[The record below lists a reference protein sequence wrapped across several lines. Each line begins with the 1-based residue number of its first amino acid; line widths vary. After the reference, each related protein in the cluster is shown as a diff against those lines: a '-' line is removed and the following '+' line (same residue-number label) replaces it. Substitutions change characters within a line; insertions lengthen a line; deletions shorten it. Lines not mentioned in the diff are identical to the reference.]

1 MNFQRCCDVLDL
13 TPPVMLADLKEAY
26 KDLVQVWHP
35 DRFVHNPRLRDRAE
49 EKIKLINIAYET
61 LEQFLLEQQARQS
74 QAHPPHPHPRHTA
87 PQSRTKTQANR
98 AEPFAW
104 KVTSA
109 YHDSFTRNTQRGR
122 WGKWFDELSLENKA
136 RVYAVLIF
144 PFTFMVLV
152 LLCLLVLLLTVYPW
166 IGLTVSGAIG
176 FYFLMRMLSDLDAR

>member
-74 QAHPPHPHPRHTA
+74 PPTPRHPA
-87 PQSRTKTQANR
+87 QKT
-98 AEPFAW
+98 ESSAW
-104 KVTSA
+104 NVAAA
-109 YHDSFTRNTQRGR
+109 YHDSFTRHTQRGR
-122 WGKWFDELSLENKA
+122 WGKWFDDLSLENKA

-144 PFTFMVLV
+144 PITFMVLV
-152 LLCLLVLLLTVYPW
+152 SLCLIVLLLTVYPW
-166 IGLTVSGAIG
+166 IGLIVSGSIG
-176 FYFLMRMLSDLDAR
+176 FYVLMRMVSDLDAR